1 MIKHSTRIM
10 SYNTASKMFVVER
23 SMLDQGGQLPIDCQ
37 VYDDACD
44 AGFTLISHI
53 TGCEVIF
60 TFKEYLR
67 DDEGE
72 AYAAVYSIDTKS
84 ARRYP
89 ALAGATVHVL
99 NT

>member
-10 SYNTASKMFVVER
+10 SYNPASKMFVVER
-23 SMLDQGGQLPIDCQ
+23 SMLDQGGRLPIDCQ
-37 VYDDACD
+37 VYNDACD
-44 AGFTLISHI
+44 AGFTLVSHV
-53 TGCEVIF
+53 TGREAIF

-67 DDEGE
+67 DEEGE
-72 AYAAVYSIDTKS
+72 AYAAVYCVDVQS
-84 ARRYP
+84 AYRNP